1 MLLCYLQAVEKSGCC
16 SEIKGEE
23 EDVCEGSSDENKVL
37 RRGMQEAGDVAPVL
51 LFRKSCSTPFLAE
64 CQGL

>member
-23 EDVCEGSSDENKVL
+23 EDVCEGS
-37 RRGMQEAGDVAPVL
+37 
-51 LFRKSCSTPFLAE
+51 
-64 CQGL
+64 